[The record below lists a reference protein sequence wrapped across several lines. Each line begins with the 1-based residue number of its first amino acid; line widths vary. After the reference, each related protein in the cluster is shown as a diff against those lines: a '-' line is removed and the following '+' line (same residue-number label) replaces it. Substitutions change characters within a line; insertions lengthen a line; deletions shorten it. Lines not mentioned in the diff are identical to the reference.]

1 MATISMLQSAI
12 QIAGDG
18 GARIKLDI
26 DDSGMDAVMALSAL
40 RGELLRVT
48 VEPAEQELAS
58 NACKHDKLAE
68 RKERKSERVPAG
80 FPRA

>member
-1 MATISMLQSAI
+1 MSVTFLATISMLQSAI

-26 DDSGMDAVMALSAL
+26 DDTGMDAVMALSGM

-48 VEPAEQELAS
+48 VELAD
-58 NACKHDKLAE
+58 APQDAKK
-68 RKERKSERVPAG
+68 RKEKRDRT
-80 FPRA
+80 